1 VNFFLDTNT
10 CIYFLKGKHPEI
22 RRRINALSAD
32 QIRVP
37 SMVQAEL
44 LLGAQKSTRGEATKS
59 AIREFLAP
67 YEIVAFDQSAAA
79 HYAEIRAH
87 LERKGTPIG
96 PNDLVIAATVLCRGG
111 CLITS
116 NVKEFRRVPGLQVE
130 DWA

>member
-1 VNFFLDTNT
+1 MNFFLDTNT
-10 CIYFLKGKHPEI
+10 CIYFLTGKHPEI
-22 RRRINALSAD
+22 RHRLKATPPENV
-32 QIRVP
+32 RVP
-37 SMVQAEL
+37 SLVQAEL
-44 LLGAQKSTRGEATKS
+44 LLGAQKSTKAEATKS
-59 AIREFLAP
+59 AIREFLTP

-116 NVKEFRRVPGLQVE
+116 NVKEFRRVPGLRVE
-130 DWA
+130 DWT